1 MILTIISMKTS
12 SLLPKLPL
20 IHLMSILV
28 FTVSQG
34 NNLVSTSATIKN
46 DIWIHKFTNLLS
58 ELANTY
64 EAPFNF

>member
-1 MILTIISMKTS
+1 
-12 SLLPKLPL
+12 
-20 IHLMSILV
+20 MSILV

-46 DIWIHKFTNLLS
+46 DVWIHKFTNLLS